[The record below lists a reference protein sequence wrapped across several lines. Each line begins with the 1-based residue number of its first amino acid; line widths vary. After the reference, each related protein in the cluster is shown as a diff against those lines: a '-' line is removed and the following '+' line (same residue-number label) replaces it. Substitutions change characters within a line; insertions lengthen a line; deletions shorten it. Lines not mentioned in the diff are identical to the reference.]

1 MSVVAFFDMDKTILS
16 DSSGLLLLRYLRRNG
31 QITWRRALYVS
42 WLAVQYSLAVMDYA
56 SATARVMPVIV
67 GRDESTVWA
76 MCQEWFRE
84 MVAPCV
90 TSAAMRRIEDHRR
103 AGHIVVVL
111 SAATIY
117 VVKLLADYLGLGD
130 NFLCTHLE
138 VQGGQFTGRIIE
150 PSCYGE
156 NKVYWADRFAAERDA
171 DLMHAYFYTD
181 SYTDLALMER
191 VGHPVAVNP
200 DLRLRRLAR
209 RRGWPIEQWGL
220 Q

>member
-1 MSVVAFFDMDKTILS
+1 MPVVAFFDMDKTILS

-31 QITWRRALYVS
+31 QITWRRALYIS
-42 WLAVQYSLAVMDYA
+42 WLALQYSLAVMDYA

-67 GRDESTVWA
+67 GQDESEVWA
-76 MCQEWFRE
+76 MCREWFRE

-90 TSAAMRRIEDHRR
+90 TGAALRRIEAHRR
-103 AGHIVVVL
+103 AGHVVVVL

-117 VVKLLADYLGLGD
+117 VVKLLANHLGLGE

-138 VQGGQFTGRIIE
+138 VHNGQFTGRIVE
-150 PSCYGE
+150 PSCYGA
-156 NKVYWADRFAAERDA
+156 NKVYWADRFAAERGA
-171 DLMHAYFYTD
+171 NLAHAYFYTD

-200 DLRLRRLAR
+200 DLRLRRLAG
-209 RRGWPIEQWGL
+209 RRGWPIEQWSL
-220 Q
+220 R